1 MMTRLIRRS
10 LFSVLLTLIA
20 ISHASG
26 EERAAQVQILQPGVK
41 LTLVTE
47 HPDVVTPTGI
57 DVDEGGQIWIVSS
70 HTHFPSDDYDG
81 PEFDEIL
88 VFDQQ
93 GNRSVFYNATN
104 HTMDL
109 ELGDDGWVYLAER
122 SRILRIK
129 DSTNDGK
136 ADLVEDL
143 ATLKTDA
150 VYPHNGLAGLTWDN
164 NGDVIFCLGENYS
177 KPWTLTGTDK
187 KSFKGSSEGAVFRMR
202 PDGSGLTRVARGL
215 WNPFGICV
223 RRNGEIFAVDNDPG
237 ERPPCRLLQI
247 VPGGDYGFRRKYGS
261 EAHHPFV
268 CWNGELSATV
278 PMVHPV
284 GEAPCGVVPFGRGLL
299 SPSWGEHHIRF
310 YQLIPKAAGYVAKP
324 IELVKGSRYFRPACI
339 AANRSEKREKV
350 QSWYVTDWVDGRYN
364 VHGYGRVWKLEID
377 LSQAMWKG
385 PLQLPGPNEEALM
398 AQKLR
403 SGKHDYPLQELL
415 VFSQTEDPYLAQAS
429 LVALSKLAPV
439 WKVSEA
445 QKSSTL
451 IQLQMLLALRT
462 AVFENEKSVDINRW
476 IKYFLTVAD
485 QKIQFETL
493 RLISDMDLKQYLA
506 TVETILSQ
514 SNLSY
519 ELFEAAVAT
528 LNTLNGKPDI
538 GVRNEELLLTRVQD
552 SASSP
557 KLRAYALR
565 LLPARNKQATD
576 EQNAPRTSFPK
587 GLSLKLLN
595 ELLDVDDNELS
606 LETMR
611 TLAGNPQLGEEL
623 LVSVATDEKANNSV
637 RAEAIAGLTTLAQ
650 KRAWLLLELAGSV
663 QRPIREEAL
672 RSLRGVKL
680 NPEHLRVLRKMA
692 EEFPES
698 ADLIK
703 AAIDPEGLKLNRPA
717 LTEIAAWEE
726 RLKKVP
732 GVGDIEVGRRLF
744 HHSKVGLCSNCHR
757 HTGLGNTVGPDL
769 SSVSKSDDLQ
779 WLLESILQP
788 SLKMAPEYRPTTIQ
802 LKDGRTFTGL
812 RLQSY
817 TKEAI
822 READGRKRVF
832 DRSEIELIRDRDI
845 SFMPI
850 GLVYSMTDRELR
862 DLIVFLRTRSAQR

>member
-1 MMTRLIRRS
+1 MMKKLIRCS
-10 LFSVLLTLIA
+10 LFSVQLTLLA
-20 ISHASG
+20 MSHASG
-26 EERAAQVQILQPGVK
+26 EEHAAEVKMLQPGVK

-57 DVDEGGQIWIVSS
+57 DVDDRGHIWLVSS
-70 HTHFPSDDYDG
+70 HTHFPPDDYDG

-88 VFDQQ
+88 VFDQE
-93 GNRSVFYNATN
+93 GNRSVFYNATH

-109 ELGDDGWVYLAER
+109 ELGVDGWVYLAER

-143 ATLKTDA
+143 AVLKTDA

-177 KPWTLTGTDK
+177 KPWTLTGTDRK
-187 KSFKGSSEGAVFRMR
+187 TFKGSSEGAVFRMR

-268 CWNGELSATV
+268 CWNGELSATL

-310 YQLIPKAAGYVAKP
+310 YHLIPKAAGYVTKP

-339 AANRSEKREKV
+339 AANRAEKREKV
-350 QSWYVTDWVDGRYN
+350 ESWYVTDWVDGRYN

-385 PLQLPGPNEEALM
+385 PLQLLAPNEESLL

-403 SGKHDYPLQELL
+403 SGKHDYPLQKLL
-415 VFSQTEDPYLAQAS
+415 EFSQTEDAYLAQAS
-429 LVALSKLAPV
+429 LVALSKLAPA
-439 WKVSEA
+439 WKISEA
-445 QKSSTL
+445 QKSPPH

-462 AVFENEKSVDINRW
+462 AVFENEQSVDINRW

-485 QKIQFETL
+485 QQIQFETL
-493 RLISDMDLKQYLA
+493 RLISDIDLKQYLT
-506 TVETILSQ
+506 TVEKILSH
-514 SNLSY
+514 SDLSY

-538 GVRNEELLLTRVQD
+538 GVRNEELLLKRVQD
-552 SASSP
+552 PASSP

-611 TLAGNPQLGEEL
+611 TLAGNPQLGEKL
-623 LVSVATDEKANNSV
+623 LASVATDEKANVPV
-637 RAEAIAGLTTLAQ
+637 RVEAIVGLTTLAQ
-650 KRAWLLLELAGSV
+650 QRASLLLELAGSA

-680 NPEHLRVLRKMA
+680 NPERLRSLRRMA

-698 ADLIK
+698 ADLIQ
-703 AAIDPEGLKLNRPA
+703 AAVDPEGLKSNRPA
-717 LTEIAAWEE
+717 LTEISAWKE

-732 GVGDIEVGRRLF
+732 GVADIEAGRRIF

-757 HTGLGNTVGPDL
+757 HTGRGNTVGPDL
-769 SSVSKSDDLQ
+769 SSVSKRDDLQ

-817 TKEAI
+817 TREAI

-845 SFMPI
+845 SFMPT

>member
-1 MMTRLIRRS
+1 MMRKIIRCS
-10 LFSVLLTLIA
+10 LFSILLTLA
-20 ISHASG
+20 AMSHAYG
-26 EERAAQVQILQPGVK
+26 EERAAEVKTLQPGVNV
-41 LTLVTE
+41 TLVTE

-57 DVDEGGQIWIVSS
+57 DVDHRGNIWLVSS
-70 HTHFPSDDYDG
+70 HTHFPPDDYDG

-88 VFDQQ
+88 VFDQE
-93 GNRSVFYNATN
+93 GNRSVFYNATH

-109 ELGDDGWVYLAER
+109 ELGGDGWVYLAER

-136 ADLVEDL
+136 ADLVENL
-143 ATLKTDA
+143 AVLKTDA

-187 KSFKGSSEGAVFRMR
+187 KEFRGSSEGAVFRMR
-202 PDGSGLTRVARGL
+202 PDGSGLTRIARGL

-223 RRNGEIFAVDNDPG
+223 RRNGEVFAVDNDPG

-268 CWNGELSATV
+268 CWNGELSATL

-310 YQLIPKAAGYVAKP
+310 YQLVPKAAGYVTKP
-324 IELVKGSRYFRPACI
+324 TELVKGSRYFRPACI
-339 AANRSEKREKV
+339 AANRGEKRENLR
-350 QSWYVTDWVDGRYN
+350 SWYVTDWVDGRYN

-377 LSQAMWKG
+377 LTQATWKG
-385 PLQLPGPNEEALM
+385 PLKLLPPNEEALVV
-398 AQKLR
+398 QSIRYGGL
-403 SGKHDYPLQELL
+403 DYPLGELFE
-415 VFSQTEDPYLAQAS
+415 FSKTDDPYVAQAS
-429 LVALSKLAPV
+429 LVALSRLAPA
-439 WKVSEA
+439 WKLSEA
-445 QKSSTL
+445 QKSPTH

-462 AVFENEKSVDINRW
+462 AVFEDEESVDIHQW
-476 IKYFLTVAD
+476 IRYFLTIPD

-493 RLISDMDLKQYLA
+493 RLIADLDFKQYLSS
-506 TVETILSQ
+506 VEKILSQ
-514 SNLSY
+514 SKLSY

-538 GVRNEELLLTRVQD
+538 GVRNEELLLKRVQD
-552 SASSP
+552 SAISP

-565 LLPARNKQATD
+565 LLPARNKQATNKK
-576 EQNAPRTSFPK
+576 NAPRTSFPK
-587 GLSLKLLN
+587 GLSL
-595 ELLDVDDNELS
+595 ELLDQLLDVNNDELS
-606 LETMR
+606 VEVMR

-623 LVSVATDEKANNSV
+623 LMSVAADEEENVPV
-637 RAEAIAGLTTLAQ
+637 RVEAIVGLATLAQ
-650 KRAWLLLELAGSV
+650 KRASLLLELARSV
-663 QRPIREEAL
+663 QRPIRGEAL

-680 NPEHLRVLRKMA
+680 NSEQLRSLRKMA

-698 ADLIK
+698 ADLIQ
-703 AAIDPEGLKLNRPA
+703 AAVDPEGLKSNRPG
-717 LTEIAAWEE
+717 LTDISAWEE
-726 RLKKVP
+726 RLKRIP
-732 GVGDIEVGRRLF
+732 GGADIEAGRRLF
-744 HHSKVGLCSNCHR
+744 HHSKAGLCSNCHR
-757 HTGLGNTVGPDL
+757 HTGRGNTVGPDL

-817 TKEAI
+817 TREAI

-845 SFMPI
+845 SFMPT

-862 DLIVFLRTRSAQR
+862 DLIAFLRTRPQR